1 MFYDRLV
8 SVEDREIFIEL
19 AKDFLVSKFGL
30 KQEQLEIFGNNS
42 VIFSKILKLDSDDQL
57 YEQVEDKKKLL
68 KVLNEKLDDYNTF
81 GTGNRMDL
89 VFFED
94 AIFHLCRILR
104 ILSQPR
110 GNAMLIG
117 VSGCG
122 KQSLTRLSSQML
134 EYDFQMVTI
143 TKSYRA
149 KEFRDDMR
157 NKMKGSVFRED
168 DDGKMVPGLPT
179 TFLMT
184 DTQITQETF
193 LEDLNNVLNTGEITN
208 LYSKDDKQQI
218 RDWLSPEM

>member
-1 MFYDRLV
+1 MF
-8 SVEDREIFIEL
+8 
-19 AKDFLVSKFGL
+19 G
-30 KQEQLEIFGNNS
+30 G
-42 VIFSKILKLDSDDQL
+42 
-57 YEQVEDKKKLL
+57 
-68 KVLNEKLDDYNTF
+68 
-81 GTGNRMDL
+81 GNRMDL

-104 ILSQPR
+104 ILTQPR

-143 TKSYRA
+143 TKSYKA
-149 KEFRDDMR
+149 KEFKEDMR
-157 NKMKGSVFRED
+157 VKMKGSVFRED
-168 DDGKMVPGLPT
+168 DEGVAIKGKPT

-208 LYSKDDKQQI
+208 LYKKEDKDQMK
-218 RDWLSPEM
+218 DWLTPEMERRNIPTTPE